1 MRQTATGCRW
11 RLATV
16 PADGEMKILVV
27 DDDPLARRLAEAAV
41 ARFGHQATAAQDGE
55 AAWRRYHQDAPDVLI
70 TDLVMPRVDGL
81 ELCRRVR
88 ADAHAGYTYIILV
101 TALSDRRDVLRG
113 MEAGADDYLI
123 KPVDLFDLQM
133 RLIAAQRVTALHAEL
148 ARHRAQLA
156 HLAHHDP
163 LTGLGNRRSLEQ
175 DLEVLYARS
184 RRYGRGFALAM
195 CDLDRFKAYN
205 DTHGHQAGDQA
216 LRAVAAA
223 IVGELRGSDSIY
235 RYGGE
240 EFLLVLPEQT
250 LDGARIA
257 VERVRSV
264 VERLAI
270 KQTAGGGG
278 VLTLS
283 AGIAAYAPGDPT
295 TAEDLLRQ
303 ADAALYR
310 AKSAGRNRIAVADH
324 LPANEPSARAA
335 PSSTS

>member
-1 MRQTATGCRW
+1 
-11 RLATV
+11 
-16 PADGEMKILVV
+16 MKILVV

-41 ARFGHQATAAQDGE
+41 ARLGHQATAAQDGQ
-55 AAWRRYHQDAPDVLI
+55 AAWRCYHQDAPDVLI

-101 TALSDRRDVLRG
+101 TALSDRRDVHRG

-133 RLIAAQRVTALHAEL
+133 RLIAAQRVTALHADL

-250 LDGARIA
+250 LETAQIA

-270 KQTAGGGG
+270 KHTAAGDR

-283 AGIAAYAPGDPT
+283 AGITAYAPGDAT
-295 TAEDLLRQ
+295 TTEDLLRQ

-324 LPANEPSARAA
+324 LPANEPSARLPPHRQANRYR
-335 PSSTS
+335 S